1 MSRPYNIYGQ
11 FVERL
16 REIRQQYSKMP
27 DVLQLIPRA
36 IALIPL
42 SILEY
47 LDSKGLLFS
56 ACADG
61 TLSTDACVCINYY
74 SRIAPGQRFDIPLED
89 GRLLRTFCLSRSGKS
104 RTATFSGKLEDLYD
118 VEDVFVRLLDCFY
131 ESDAVNEQSFSMKA
145 YIEHLPED
153 ARRMRVYYIIKEKE
167 YMGQA
172 DLSSWL
178 SRSFPLKKHKYDS
191 YARFFQAA
199 AGLKTDG
206 KEASYREWEAGIN
219 RRIWETRHSGKKF
232 CQYNIP
238 VSDVD
243 GRIIA
248 NIMIPCLLSQE
259 NEDLYDGEIYHIA
272 QEAGHCVR
280 EIWLYESSARLKET
294 AVRLAASSVM
304 SRNLSHNFGSH
315 VLSKISQPDDP
326 SVFQIGTD
334 APYAAR
340 FEYLVSG
347 EDASNDPFRQVAW
360 FNAYLRHRM
369 DYISDVAYFP
379 PSSLTVRWVYKD
391 LFYEFDR
398 TRLMLNHISGLEQNF
413 CFGLSMEFEGQDCAQ
428 RDLPVAVPNDVM
440 GSQAF
445 YNIIEN
451 VIRNVAKHS
460 HKHLDKNLFTLCFSD
475 PDPSEP
481 GTEGLYRVR
490 IFHNLPMTQAKA
502 LSYRQMMNAHIE
514 NDVID
519 KRDNSLRGEALGV
532 IEMKVSAA
540 VLRQV
545 DTKAVS
551 SDYPCTPALLKAI
564 AVPDEEEKG
573 CYYVGYEFYMMKPR
587 EIMLITQDRLEKFR
601 SSLIHGAVCNY
612 DFLVFDGVDDHQIA
626 ELVNRFS
633 TALPLRILRKAD
645 LGSSPVNASACWETW
660 ARLQTEREKWPIRT
674 FETSMKRGAEKNSAV
689 LLSHQETFV
698 NLSGESAG
706 MPPYWECLSGKAQ
719 GFLPDFASIGDLSTY
734 SGKLCRRRL
743 SLESYSQCLEMVNT
757 RVFVVDER
765 IQDVAFDKER
775 YDIPFIDHFRAAGIE
790 CPAREEVDL
799 RASPFD
805 EAVCDSFLRMV
816 EARVDDTDF
825 IIIHYGLLERVFKT
839 RETLE
844 KSWFSLMKDQLE
856 RWSFHRA
863 QLIVESGRGVPKGMP
878 EVVRFLSNASVGAA
892 LVEFKS
898 KALLTSLLYS
908 SRKAK
913 L

>member
-1 MSRPYNIYGQ
+1 MNRPYNIYGH

-16 REIRQQYSKMP
+16 RELRQRYSRMP
-27 DVLQLIPRA
+27 DVLQLIPKA

-47 LDSKGLLFS
+47 LHSKGLLFS
-56 ACADG
+56 AGAG
-61 TLSTDACVCINYY
+61 GILSTDACVCINYY
-74 SRIAPGQRFDIPLED
+74 SRIAPGQRFDIPLD
-89 GRLLRTFCLSRSGKS
+89 NDRRLRTFCLNRSGKS
-104 RTATFSGKLEDLYD
+104 RTAASSGKLEDLYD
-118 VEDVFVRLLDCFY
+118 VDDVFVRLLDCFY

-145 YIEHLPED
+145 YIEHLPENT
-153 ARRMRVYYIIKEKE
+153 RRKRTYYTIKEKE
-167 YMGQA
+167 YGGQA

-178 SRSFPLKKHKYDS
+178 SRSFPLEGYKYDS

-219 RRIWETRHSGKKF
+219 HKIWETRHSGKLF

-248 NIMIPCLLSQE
+248 NIMIPCLLSQN
-259 NEDLYDGEIYHIA
+259 NEESFDNEIYHIA

-326 SVFQIGTD
+326 SVFQIGED
-334 APYAAR
+334 DPYKAQ
-340 FEYLVSG
+340 FEYLVDG
-347 EDASNDPFRQVAW
+347 KDASNDPFRQVAW
-360 FNAYLRHRM
+360 FNAYLRRRM
-369 DYISDVAYFP
+369 DYISDVAYSP
-379 PSSLTVRWVYKD
+379 PSFLTVRWVKKD

-398 TRLMLNHISGLEQNF
+398 TRLMLNHISGLERNF
-413 CFGLSMEFEGQDCAQ
+413 RFGLSMEFEGEQE
-428 RDLPVAVPNDVM
+428 DLPIAVPNDVI

-445 YNIIEN
+445 FNIIEN

-460 HKHLDKNLFTLCFSD
+460 HKHLVKNLFTLRFSK
-475 PDPSEP
+475 PDPREP

-490 IFHNLPMTQAKA
+490 IFHNLPMTHSEAEA
-502 LSYRQMMNAHIE
+502 YRQTMDAHIE

-519 KRDNSLRGEALGV
+519 KRDGSLRGEALGV

-545 DTKAVS
+545 DTKMVS
-551 SDYPCTPALLKAI
+551 SDYPCTPSLLKAI
-564 AVPDEEEKG
+564 AVPAKKKKER
-573 CYYVGYEFYMMKPR
+573 YYVGYEFYMMEPR
-587 EIMLITQDRLEKFR
+587 EIMLITQDRLEEFR
-601 SSLIHGAVCNY
+601 SSLEHGDVCNY
-612 DFLVFDGVDDHQIA
+612 DFLVFDGVDDPQIA
-626 ELVNRFS
+626 KLVNRFS
-633 TALPLRILRKAD
+633 TALPLRILRKTD
-645 LGSSPVNASACWETW
+645 LGPSPVNASACWETW
-660 ARLQTEREKWPIRT
+660 ARLQTKGEKWLIQT

-689 LLSHQETFV
+689 LLSHRETFV

-706 MPPYWECLSGKAQ
+706 MPPYWECLSGKAKE
-719 GFLPDFASIGDLSTY
+719 FLPDFASVGDLSSY
-734 SGKLCRRRL
+734 STKLCRETL
-743 SLESYSQCLEMVNT
+743 PCNSYSQCLEMVNT

-765 IQDVAFDKER
+765 IQDVAFDKKR
-775 YDIPFIDHFRAAGIE
+775 YGIPFIDHFQATGIE
-790 CPAREEVDL
+790 CPARKEVDL

-805 EAVCDSFLRMV
+805 EEVCDRFLRMV
-816 EARVDDTDF
+816 DSRVDDMDF

-844 KSWFSLMKDQLE
+844 KNWFSLMKDQLE
-856 RWSFHRA
+856 LWSHRRA
-863 QLIVESGRGVPKGMP
+863 QLVVESGRGVPRGLP
-878 EVVRFLSNASVGAA
+878 EVVRFLSNASVEAA

-898 KALLTSLLYS
+898 KALLTALLYS